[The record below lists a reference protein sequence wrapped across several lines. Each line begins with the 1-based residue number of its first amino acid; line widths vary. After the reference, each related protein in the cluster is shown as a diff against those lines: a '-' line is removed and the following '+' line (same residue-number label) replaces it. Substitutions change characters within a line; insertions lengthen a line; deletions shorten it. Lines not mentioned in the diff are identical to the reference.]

1 MPNAWFRFYVSALN
15 NVKVQTLPDSLFR
28 IWVNILCVA
37 SGRDGILPDEKA
49 LAFELRISVP
59 EALSACSALVDA
71 KLLDRSKGGKLS
83 PHDWNSLQYK
93 SDSSTERS
101 RKHRLQRCKNVPAT
115 PPDQIQSRTDTEQRE
130 RARAETATPPRA
142 LMPRKPDFDAFEET
156 DRGPEVSRLA
166 SDLMEAHPVKGR
178 LVAAEQALAAVLFIE
193 SDFDG
198 TIAKFRAH
206 HAAWQPEFM
215 LRIAN
220 RRHVPSLD
228 RWVLDGD
235 WRHPPNAAH
244 TALASAPTPQ
254 RGPQRVDVLALG
266 RKLQAEEDAKKGLS

>member
-93 SDSSTERS
+93 SDNSTERVK
-101 RKHRLQRCKNVPAT
+101 KHREKQLRNVSET
-115 PPDQIQSRTDTEQRE
+115 PSEQIQNRTDTEQRE
-130 RARAETATPPRA
+130 RVRAETASPQRAHTP
-142 LMPRKPDFDAFEET
+142 LKPGIEPFEDS

-178 LVAAEQALAAVLFIE
+178 LVAAESALAAVLFVE
-193 SDFDG
+193 ADFDG
-198 TIAKFRAH
+198 TLAKFRANH
-206 HAAWQPEFM
+206 VAWHPEFM
-215 LRIAN
+215 LRLAN
-220 RRHVPSLD
+220 RKHVPSLD

-244 TALASAPTPQ
+244 TAIASAPQ
-254 RGPQRVDVLALG
+254 QRVRPESAGMVHL
-266 RKLQAEEDAKKGLS
+266 RKIIAEGNKS